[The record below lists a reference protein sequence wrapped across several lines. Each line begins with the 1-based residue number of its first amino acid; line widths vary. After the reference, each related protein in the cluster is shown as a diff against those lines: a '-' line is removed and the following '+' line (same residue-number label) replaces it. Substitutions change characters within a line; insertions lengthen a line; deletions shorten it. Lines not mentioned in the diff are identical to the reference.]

1 MKAYV
6 VTSGTIFGLITIAHI
21 LRAFVEGSH
30 VATSPGFIVLTLLS
44 AGLCVWAITTL
55 RRPA

>member
-1 MKAYV
+1 MRAYII
-6 VTSGTIFGLITIAHI
+6 TSGAIFGLVTLAHI
-21 LRAFVEGSH
+21 LRAIVEGSH

-44 AGLCVWAITTL
+44 AALCIWAITTL